1 MPKAKSEWIFYALLL
16 ALLGYASAKITH
28 NGDFVGYV
36 NVGNHVINGTDI
48 YDDIFNTWPP
58 VFSILSVPLAMLDS
72 ISFVGVR
79 IIWLLVLFVCL
90 FYCFKIFIQIQQN
103 TSANF
108 KSILIHLKSP
118 QYIIVLLLIMRPFM
132 DNLMYL
138 QINPV
143 MLLVC
148 VFALFY
154 FNKNSKLS
162 ATALGFS
169 IGSKVYNLFLIP
181 VYIIFKEW
189 RQLLFVLLGIA
200 LTYLLCVLVFGF
212 DLSYTYHKHW
222 LTQIASS
229 IQTIEH
235 RNQSLF
241 GALLRLF
248 SQDNLIIN
256 EFPYLYHL
264 NPKTVQKIY
273 YLLVLTA
280 AIYFLFNYFKQI
292 KKGDFAFKQVT
303 LILVLGIIPL
313 LTPLAWKANYIY
325 ALPVHFY
332 LVNAWYK
339 NELNKMTKILYVIAC
354 VLLNLSN
361 EALIGS
367 EGMYFLEKCNVLVI
381 GQILLIICLFRQMNL
396 LKKQMPENDVASS
409 GI

>member
-1 MPKAKSEWIFYALLL
+1 MPKTKSEWFFYALLL

-28 NGDFVGYV
+28 NGDFIGYV
-36 NVGNHVINGTDI
+36 NVGNHVIHGTNI
-48 YDDIFNTWPP
+48 YDDMFNTWPP
-58 VFSILSVPLAMLDS
+58 VFSILSVPLAFLDS

-90 FYCFKIFIQIQQN
+90 YHSFKIFIQIQQN
-103 TSANF
+103 TSGDF
-108 KSILIHLKSP
+108 KSILNHLKSP
-118 QYIIVLLLIMRPFM
+118 QYVIVLLLIMRPFM

-143 MLLVC
+143 MLVIGL
-148 VFALFY
+148 FALYHFD
-154 FNKNSKLS
+154 KGGQLA
-162 ATALGFS
+162 ATSLGFS

-181 VYIIFKEW
+181 VYIVFRKW
-189 RQLLFVLLGIA
+189 KQLVFVFLGMA
-200 LTYLLCVLVFGF
+200 LTFLLCILVFGY
-212 DLSYTYHKHW
+212 DLSFTYHKHW

-241 GALLRLF
+241 GAFLRLF
-248 SQDNLIIN
+248 SKDNLLIN
-256 EFPYLYHL
+256 EFPYLYDL

-273 YLLVLTA
+273 YSTVVMA
-280 AIYFLFNYFKQI
+280 ALYYLINYFKLI
-292 KKGDFAFKQVT
+292 KSNETAFKQATFV
-303 LILVLGIIPL
+303 LVLGIIPL
-313 LTPLAWKANYIY
+313 LTPLAWKANFIY

-339 NELNKMTKILYVIAC
+339 NEMNTASKVLYVIAC
-354 VLLNLSN
+354 VFLNLSN

-381 GQILLIICLFRQMNL
+381 GQILLTIGMFRQLNQ
-396 LKKQMPENDVASS
+396 LKKQMPENAITSS